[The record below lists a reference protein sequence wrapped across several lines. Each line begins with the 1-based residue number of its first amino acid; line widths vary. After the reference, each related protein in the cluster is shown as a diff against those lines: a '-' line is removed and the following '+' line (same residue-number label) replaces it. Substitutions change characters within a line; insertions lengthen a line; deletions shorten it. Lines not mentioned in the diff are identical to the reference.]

1 MLSSCRMTA
10 VVTLLKYI
18 ILLGTFT
25 EIATQ
30 ESGTRIAVNETKIQC
45 GSLLASVQF
54 SASGSGRSYLAP
66 WAVSIGEF
74 KLAYL
79 SDNSSFFIEIGYYE
93 DNEYQHDCTGSILTP
108 NVVLT
113 AAHCTDQKDK

>member
-1 MLSSCRMTA
+1 MTA

-30 ESGTRIAVNETKIQC
+30 ESGTRIAVNETETKC
-45 GSLLASVQF
+45 GSFLLASVQF
-54 SASGSGRSYLAP
+54 SVSGSGRSYLAP

-74 KLAYL
+74 KTYL
-79 SDNSSFFIEIGYYE
+79 IS
-93 DNEYQHDCTGSILTP
+93 
-108 NVVLT
+108 
-113 AAHCTDQKDK
+113 